1 MSTFATDQ
9 TVKPPLTTVLETDR
23 LVLRPIRTNDI
34 PELYKALRRNIDH
47 LRPFSPQPAPEDRR
61 VTLALA
67 SREVTRWRTLWRRG
81 DSYAFFL
88 FPKGVRQHPPVVGRV
103 TLGRVTRG
111 AFMNA
116 YLGYFIDKDEQGKG
130 LSSEAVRAV
139 VTFAFDVLGLHRVQ
153 AAIMPRNAS
162 SLRVAERCNF
172 RKEGHALRYL
182 QIAGSWENH
191 DLFAITTEEWSSAR
205 VRNV

>member
-1 MSTFATDQ
+1 MSTFATDKP
-9 TVKPPLTTVLETDR
+9 VKPSLSTVLETER
-23 LVLRPIRTNDI
+23 LCLRPIRSTDI
-34 PELYKALRRNIDH
+34 PELYKALRRNAEH
-47 LRPFSPQPAPEDRR
+47 LRPFSPLPAPEDRR

-67 SREVTRWRTLWRRG
+67 TREVTRWRTLWRRN

-88 FPKGVRQHPPVVGRV
+88 FPKGVEKDAPVVGRV

-111 AFMNA
+111 AFLNA

-130 LSSEAVRAV
+130 LTSEAVRAV
-139 VTFAFDVLGLHRVQ
+139 VTYAFDALGLHRVQ

-191 DLFAITTEEWSSAR
+191 DIFAVTTEEWQRSPRS
-205 VRNV
+205 